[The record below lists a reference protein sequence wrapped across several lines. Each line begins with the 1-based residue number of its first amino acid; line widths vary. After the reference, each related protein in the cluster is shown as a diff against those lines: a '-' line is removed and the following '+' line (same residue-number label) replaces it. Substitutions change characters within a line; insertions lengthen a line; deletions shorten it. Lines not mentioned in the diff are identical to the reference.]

1 MKNFYTRLT
10 LLFLSATLVWSCDVL
25 DQNPEM
31 SITDDQAFVSKSST
45 QAALTG
51 VYSALQSGNYYGQ
64 NYVTLGYLPGDHV
77 EWVGSFNYFQRVDAH
92 RLTADNSTITRVW
105 RAISPPIHGPH
116 HTTRK
121 VT

>member
-64 NYVTLGYLPGDHV
+64 NYVTLGYLPGDNV
-77 EWVGSFNYFQRVDAH
+77 EWVGSFNYFQQVDAN
-92 RLTADNSTITRVW
+92 RLTADNSTIR
-105 RAISPPIHGPH
+105 SEE
-116 HTTRK
+116 HTSELQSRGHL
-121 VT
+121 VC